1 LRDDGNIDGTIF
13 ATGVYGALLKC
24 KAPDAPYG
32 RLGMPLP
39 AELTIVPPTADVS
52 PELAMI
58 SGVWFGT
65 LYGYPEKSSQSV
77 LLVVQYIDNYTATVI
92 HSYRYQDGT
101 GGWDKVSYRVAE
113 NNTLERILPSG
124 KTFRFRLVN
133 GKLEG
138 ERIADGRRATIT
150 MTKQER

>member
-1 LRDDGNIDGTIF
+1 
-13 ATGVYGALLKC
+13 
-24 KAPDAPYG
+24 
-32 RLGMPLP
+32 
-39 AELTIVPPTADVS
+39 
-52 PELAMI
+52 MI

-138 ERIADGRRATIT
+138 ERIEDGRRATIT